1 MNVLKPLV
9 MPIFCVCGMPEENP
23 HHAENIVKSS
33 TEIIKYLRQRNQQT
47 EIHWQ
52 IRIGIHTGKVVGGV
66 VGVKKYI
73 YDVFGDSI
81 NTASRMESNSQ
92 PMKINISETTYQLVK
107 DKFKVIERGPL
118 FVKGKGEMNMYFI
131 DI

>member
-1 MNVLKPLV
+1 M
-9 MPIFCVCGMPEENP
+9 
-23 HHAENIVKSS
+23 A
-33 TEIIKYLRQRNQQT
+33 NQN
-47 EIHWQ
+47 WYSYW
-52 IRIGIHTGKVVGGV
+52 KVVGGV

-81 NTASRMESNSQ
+81 NTASRMESNSE

-118 FVKGKGEMNMYFI
+118 FVKGKGEMKMYFI